1 MLKRNQI
8 ISVLT
13 IILLS
18 TLFHGI
24 YEKFPNFLTSIFFPV
39 NESIWE
45 HNKMILMSYL
55 SWMLISFIIYRYDK
69 RNVIFTT
76 LITSIICIAIV
87 NLVFTPI
94 YLYILNTKDN
104 IFITIGIFIIATII
118 SQIIGYYLLTQPYN
132 KTREIISLII
142 LIVIITIL
150 AYLTYN
156 PIELPIFYDYPK
168 NIYGLPN

>member
-45 HNKMILMSYL
+45 HNKMILVSYL

-76 LITSIICIAIV
+76 LITSIICHV
-87 NLVFTPI
+87 TLFS
-94 YLYILNTKDN
+94 K
-104 IFITIGIFIIATII
+104 
-118 SQIIGYYLLTQPYN
+118 
-132 KTREIISLII
+132 K
-142 LIVIITIL
+142 
-150 AYLTYN
+150 
-156 PIELPIFYDYPK
+156 K
-168 NIYGLPN
+168 PN